1 MIRYVSLHLFRTRDN
16 CQQAALAAVAWK
28 NKRPF
33 AVIAEEI
40 AEPIGAKSGNV
51 PLGSVAEENRIFQ
64 KLGRCPSESL
74 NFRLMSTISG

>member
-51 PLGSVAEENRIFQ
+51 PLGSMAEETGFFKNWVDVPL
-64 KLGRCPSESL
+64 KA
-74 NFRLMSTISG
+74 